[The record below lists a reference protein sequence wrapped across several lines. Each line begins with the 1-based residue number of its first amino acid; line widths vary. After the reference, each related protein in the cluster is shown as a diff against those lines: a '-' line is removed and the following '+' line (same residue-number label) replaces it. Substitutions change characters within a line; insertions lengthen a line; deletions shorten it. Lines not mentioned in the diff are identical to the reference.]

1 MIADC
6 VFCGIASG
14 RLPAHM
20 VHTDADLV
28 VFLDRQPIRPGHLQ
42 IVPRLHVESFEA
54 LPAAVAAKVMEA
66 GQRLARAQK
75 RLYGVD
81 RVAFLFTGG
90 DIPHVHAHL
99 VPMHDKTDITS
110 RRYIADA
117 ELTFRPMPSPPEPEM
132 AATARDITAMLGA

>member
-42 IVPRLHVESFEA
+42 IVPRLHVETFEA
-54 LPAAVAAKVMEA
+54 LPAALAAKVMEA

-90 DIPHVHAHL
+90 D
-99 VPMHDKTDITS
+99 VPPRMRTS
-110 RRYIADA
+110 CRCTTGR
-117 ELTFRPMPSPPEPEM
+117 TSPR
-132 AATARDITAMLGA
+132 AATSWIRS

>member
-14 RLPAHM
+14 RLRAHM
-20 VHTDADLV
+20 VHADADLV
-28 VFLDRQPIRPGHLQ
+28 AFLDRQPIRPGHLQ
-42 IVPRLHVESFEA
+42 IVPRLHVETFEA

-110 RRYIADA
+110 RRYIAEA
-117 ELTFRPMPSPPEPEM
+117 ELTFRPPPSPPEPEM
-132 AATARDITAMLGA
+132 AATARDITALLGA